1 MSLRSVAEHRS
12 RLLALAEPV
21 AGEEVG
27 TGALHALG
35 LVLAEDVVAR
45 TDLPGFDNS
54 AMDGYAV
61 RAADL
66 AGASSS
72 APVSLPVDGDI
83 AAGDT
88 RRHVLAP
95 GHAMRIM
102 TGAPMPEGA
111 DAVVPV
117 EESDGG
123 TEVVA
128 LALEPEVRRHLRARG
143 EDVATGD
150 VVLTAGTLVGPGHLA
165 LAAAANVD
173 RLVVRRRPRVAVLS
187 TGDELVTV
195 GSELGF
201 GRIVD
206 SNGPMLAALVRA
218 AGADPVDVRHVPDDA
233 DAISAALDHAAGAAD
248 LVLTT
253 GGVSMGAYDTV
264 KELLTGSGV
273 EFTKVAMRPGMPQGA
288 GRLGPRGTPIITL
301 PGNPVSSLVSFH
313 VFVLPVLRRLAGL
326 PVDADP
332 TWGTHEA
339 TALEDWPSIEGR
351 AEWTRVVESAD
362 GIRRSG
368 GQGSHMLG
376 ALASGTGLALVPA
389 EADSVRAGDVLRVL
403 PLLGQDRV
411 HG

>member
-1 MSLRSVAEHRS
+1 MSLRSVAAHRAH
-12 RLLALAEPV
+12 LLSLVEPV
-21 AGEEVG
+21 AGEEVHVD
-27 TGALHALG
+27 AFSALG

-66 AGASSS
+66 AGASATS
-72 APVSLPVDGDI
+72 PVTLAVDGDI

-88 RRHVLAP
+88 TRHVLAP
-95 GHAMRIM
+95 GRTMRIM

-111 DAVVPV
+111 DAIVPV

-123 TEVVA
+123 TDVA
-128 LALEPEVRRHLRARG
+128 SLTLAPEVGRHLRRQG
-143 EDVATGD
+143 EDVRAGD
-150 VVLTAGTLVGPGHLA
+150 VVLAAGTLVGPGQLA
-165 LAAAANVD
+165 LATAANVD
-173 RLVVRRRPRVAVLS
+173 RVRLRRRPRVAILS
-187 TGDELVTV
+187 TGDELAPV
-195 GSELGF
+195 GSDLAF
-201 GRIVD
+201 GQIVD
-206 SNGPMLAALVRA
+206 SNGPMLDSLVRA
-218 AGADPVDVRHVPDDA
+218 AGAQPVDVRHVADDA
-233 DAISAALDHAAGAAD
+233 DAIAAALGQCARAAD

-273 EFTKVAMRPGMPQGA
+273 EFTKVAMRPGMPQGS
-288 GRLGPRGTPIITL
+288 GRLDPTGTPVITL

-326 PVDADP
+326 PVEADP
-332 TWGTHEA
+332 LWGTHPA
-339 TALEDWPSIEGR
+339 TALEDWPSIGGR
-351 AEWTRVVESAD
+351 AEWTRVVESAE

-368 GQGSHMLG
+368 GQGSHMLR

-389 EADSVRAGDVLRVL
+389 EATEVRAGDVLRVL
-403 PLLGQDRV
+403 PLLGQDQR

>member
-1 MSLRSVAEHRS
+1 VSLRSVADHRAQ
-12 RLLALAEPV
+12 LLGLVEPV
-21 AGEEVG
+21 PGEEVDI
-27 TGALHALG
+27 ASPAVLG

-45 TDLPGFDNS
+45 VDLPGFDNS

-66 AGASSS
+66 AGASPT
-72 APVSLPVDGDI
+72 APVTLPVDGDI

-88 RRHVLAP
+88 TRHVLAP
-95 GHAMRIM
+95 GRTMRIM

-111 DAVVPV
+111 DAIVPV

-123 TEVVA
+123 TEAAA
-128 LALEPEVRRHLRARG
+128 LSLAPEVGRHLRRRG
-143 EDVATGD
+143 EDVRSGD
-150 VVLTAGTLVGPGHLA
+150 LVLTAGTLVGPGQLA
-165 LAAAANVD
+165 LAAAANVA
-173 RLVVRRRPRVAVLS
+173 RVNVRRRPRVAVVS
-187 TGDELVTV
+187 TGDELVPV
-195 GSELGF
+195 GSDLAF

-218 AGADPVDVRHVPDDA
+218 AGAEVADLRHVADDA
-233 DAISAALDHAAGAAD
+233 GAISAALARAASVAD

-273 EFTKVAMRPGMPQGA
+273 EFTKVAMRPGMPQGS
-288 GRLGPRGTPIITL
+288 GRLGPSGTPVVTL

-326 PVDADP
+326 AVEADP
-332 TWGTHEA
+332 VWGTHPA
-339 TALEDWPSIEGR
+339 TALEDWVSIEGR
-351 AEWTRVVESAD
+351 AEWTRVVESTD

-389 EADSVRAGDVLRVL
+389 EAAGVRAGDVLRVL
-403 PLLGQDRV
+403 PLLGQDPW